1 MAKHFY
7 NKELNEIIQF
17 AIETFNVSQLV
28 EIAKL
33 KLEVKQ
39 LKNEIVNV
47 RLGNSERWAALENKY
62 KQAREIIEKAGL

>member
-1 MAKHFY
+1 MAKRFHEKY
-7 NKELNEIIQF
+7 MNDTINSLIDARHE
-17 AIETFNVSQLV
+17 SYRV

-47 RLGNSERWAALENKY
+47 RLGNSERWAAIETKY
-62 KQAREIIEKAGL
+62 RQARELIEKFGM